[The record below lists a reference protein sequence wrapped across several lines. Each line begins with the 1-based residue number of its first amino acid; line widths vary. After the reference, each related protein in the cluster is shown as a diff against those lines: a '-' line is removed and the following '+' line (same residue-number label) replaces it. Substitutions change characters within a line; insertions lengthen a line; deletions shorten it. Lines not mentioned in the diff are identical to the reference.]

1 MFKINLMNIFEG
13 LVRNYLKF
21 NLTTKNT
28 KIEILNK
35 ELNYI
40 SSVGNVLG
48 YSSISTEI
56 NDESKIITDTIEIEW
71 RNYDDER
78 GISND
83 LFLYFSEEIDLMKD
97 ISAITNLVNKIN
109 TKIEAQGFIQI
120 IEVSSKERGSY
131 LNKILQEAKRFK
143 EIDVLI
149 IYKVSNI
156 KENTSNYYAYLFEE
170 GNLIKQKN
178 AYSYYDKFGFLKMK
192 FI

>member
-178 AYSYYDKFGFLKMK
+178 AYSYYDKFEFLKMK